1 MKNFLPDR
9 PATVLVAMSGGVDS
23 AVAAAL
29 LKEAGHTVVG
39 VTMKLWCY
47 SDGPSPS
54 RGCCTLEAI
63 DDCRLVARRMGFAH
77 YVLDLEDDFREHVIE
92 DFVGEYL
99 AGRTPNPCVQCNN
112 WLKFGEL
119 MRRADALGCDYVAT
133 GHYARRGMDDDGRA
147 TLLRGADP
155 AKDQSYVLW
164 GLPPATLERALFPIG
179 HLPKETV
186 RARARDLGLAVADKK
201 ESQDICFVEGKRY
214 LDFLKERFPERLAA
228 SPRGEV
234 RDAAGRVWRR
244 HDGIHA
250 FTVGQRRGVEVAA
263 GVPLYVTRIEAA
275 TGTVEVGAETDLYQ
289 REARVKRVSYPTP
302 VAVDAPGAAL
312 VGAAKI
318 RYAHAPAAAV
328 WTPRQGGDE
337 ADVRFAEPQRALTPG
352 QSLVLYDGDRVVAG
366 GVIAAAGAP
375 A

>member
-1 MKNFLPDR
+1 LNLSFVPDR
-9 PATVLVAMSGGVDS
+9 PTTVLVAMSGGVDS

-29 LKEAGHTVVG
+29 LKERGHTVIG

-47 SDGPSPS
+47 AEGPSPS

-63 DDCRLVARRMGFAH
+63 DDCRRVASRLGFAH
-77 YVLDLEDDFREHVIE
+77 YVLDLEEPFRQHVIE

-119 MRRADALGCDYVAT
+119 LRAADRFDCAYVAT
-133 GHYARRGMDDDGRA
+133 GHYARRGALEDGTA
-147 TLLRGADP
+147 TLLRSHDH

-164 GLPPATLERALFPIG
+164 GLTQDALRRALFPVG
-179 HLPKETV
+179 DLAKDEV
-186 RARARDLGLAVADKK
+186 RAIARRLDLAVADKR
-201 ESQDICFVEGKRY
+201 ESQDICFVEGRSY

-234 RDAAGRVWRR
+234 RDQEGRPLRT

-250 FTVGQRRGVEVAA
+250 FTIGQRRGLGVAA
-263 GVPLYVTRIEAA
+263 SERRYVTKIDAG
-275 TGTVEVGAETDLYQ
+275 TGTVEVGDERDLL
-289 REARVKRVSYPTP
+289 RSEALIERVSYPSGSVP
-302 VAVDAPGAAL
+302 DRPFRAHG
-312 VGAAKI
+312 KI
-318 RYAHAPAAAV
+318 RYAHAPAPAEV
-328 WTPRQGGDE
+328 VPGPGGTARVVFD
-337 ADVRFAEPQRALTPG
+337 EPQRAMTPG

-366 GVIAAAGAP
+366 GVIERVP
-375 A
+375 